1 MISSIKRLKNFG
13 IYEDFNWDNSTLP
26 KFSKLNLI
34 YGWNR
39 SGKTTLSRVFSSCE
53 KKILFDEKN
62 FKQYPEN
69 GEYELE
75 LSDGSAIRSNN
86 IASSNIKIK
95 VFNQDF
101 IEQNI
106 FFQPANTNCIPIVY
120 VSDEDIKAKQ
130 QLEKNVKDIEINQKE
145 RDQLSKQYNTLVD
158 SKNSFLTGL
167 GREISNLLF
176 DKTYNRTKIEL
187 KLETVDFSDPKK
199 HILSKSDR
207 QKYKTLSKSD
217 SAGQPFAAL
226 NRFSSFQF
234 KIHFEAVK
242 ELVGKEIISQLLE
255 RLKDKHDTDHGLD
268 EELNS
273 WVKLGFEIHKQ
284 RNVLD
289 RCLFCDSKVSGDV
302 FQNLAKHFSQ
312 DYENLQTSI
321 ESQIRLFNSEKLDL
335 TTIDISKIHPDL
347 RKKFNTLTKDL
358 DDLIKNQNT
367 WINGTVAVLE
377 QKIKNPFDPD
387 LVDMLDDSYE
397 FRNEINKKIDEINSV
412 IKDHNQK
419 IANHENDVKSMRE
432 LLELDA
438 IAVALTSY
446 QFTEKEQEILDLAK
460 LKESKSKIVEK
471 LDSEIAS
478 LQKQTSNIGLA
489 INEINAHLDKFFGG
503 DEIKLELSDDKKGY
517 ILKRGVAIAKNLSEG
532 EKTAI
537 ALAYFIVKVEEN
549 NFDLADGIIFIDD
562 PISSLDSNFIYHCYA
577 IISSHFSKAKQL
589 FISTHNFQLFNL
601 MKDWFID
608 KNKKVDRKNI
618 KLQQERKPLKAIP
631 CCFYMVENYL
641 DGGSRRARI
650 VELDETLKKYKS
662 EYHFLFSLLKKFQ
675 ASNPNYADYY
685 TVGNVARRF
694 FDIFADFKVP
704 DSRDQRQKM
713 EFIIKEAN
721 SNLSGSDNIAEQ
733 DWLKAYKLINEFSH
747 NHDPMST
754 IEHKDKTE
762 SGKAVEILLDIV
774 KKSDEKHYHIL
785 ESSIVT

>member
-1 MISSIKRLKNFG
+1 MIHSIKKLKNFG
-13 IYEDFNWDNSTLP
+13 IYKDFNWDYTIIP
-26 KFSKLNLI
+26 KFSKINLI

-53 KKILFDEKN
+53 KKMLFDEDK
-62 FKQYPEN
+62 FKQYPED
-69 GEYELE
+69 GEYELI
-75 LSDGSAIRSNN
+75 LSDKSIVKSNS
-86 IASSNIKIK
+86 IASTNINIK

-101 IEQNI
+101 IDQNI

-120 VSDEDIKAKQ
+120 VSDEDIKTKN
-130 QLEKNVKDIEINQKE
+130 QLEINVEARKKHQEKLD
-145 RDQLSKQYNTLVD
+145 QYNKHYETLVD

-176 DKTYNRTKIEL
+176 DKTYNRTKIES
-187 KLETVDFSDPKK
+187 KLGTVDFGDPKK
-199 HILSKSDR
+199 YILSDSDR

-217 SAGQPFAAL
+217 SAGQPFTSL
-226 NRFSSFQF
+226 NKYSSFSF
-234 KIHFEAVK
+234 KLYFESTK
-242 ELVGKEIISQLLE
+242 KLVNKQIISQLLE
-255 RLKDKHDTDHGLD
+255 RLKDKNDIDHGLD

-273 WVKLGFEIHKQ
+273 WAKQGFEIHKQ

-289 RCLFCDSKVSGDV
+289 KCLFCDSEVSGNV
-302 FQNLAKHFSQ
+302 FQKLAKHFSQ
-312 DYENLQTSI
+312 DYENLQSSI
-321 ESQIRLFNSEKLDL
+321 ESQILLFSSEKLDL
-335 TTIDISKIHPDL
+335 ISIDISKIHPDL
-347 RKKFNTLTKDL
+347 RKKFITLFEDL
-358 DDLIKNQNT
+358 DKLIKNQNK
-367 WINGTVAVLE
+367 WIDGTIRILE

-387 LVDMLDDSYE
+387 LFDMLDDCIE
-397 FRNEINKKIDEINSV
+397 FRDVINEKIDEINNV
-412 IKDHNQK
+412 IKDHNKK

-438 IAVALTSY
+438 IAVALTGY
-446 QFTEKEQEILDLAK
+446 QFTKKEQEISDLAK
-460 LKESKSKIVEK
+460 LKESKSKIVDE
-471 LDSEIAS
+471 LDLEIAT
-478 LQKQTSNIGLA
+478 LQKQTSNIGFA
-489 INEINAHLDKFFGG
+489 INKINDHLDKFFGG
-503 DEIKLELSDDKKGY
+503 DEIQLELSDDKKGY
-517 ILKRGVAIAKNLSEG
+517 VLKRGKTVAKNLSEG

-549 NFDLADGIIFIDD
+549 NFDLTEGIIFIDD
-562 PISSLDSNFIYHCYA
+562 PISSFDSNFIYHCYA

-601 MKDWFID
+601 IKDWLID
-608 KNKKVDRKNI
+608 KNEKRFRKNL
-618 KLQQERKPLKAIP
+618 KLQHERKPIKDIP

-641 DGGSRRARI
+641 EGESRRARI
-650 VELDETLKKYKS
+650 IELDETLRKYKS

-675 ASNPNYADYY
+675 SSDPKYADYY
-685 TVGNVARRF
+685 TIGNVARRF

-713 EFIIKEAN
+713 EFIVNEAN
-721 SNLSGSDNIAEQ
+721 ASFSGSDIIAEQ

-762 SGKAVEILLDIV
+762 SIKAVEILLDIV

-785 ESSIVT
+785 ESSIVP